1 MVRLLVATVY
11 LRKSNITLLP
21 CFFLMISYFDYY
33 TTLGYYFLPG
43 AQVLHSVFPYLIYII
58 S

>member
-1 MVRLLVATVY
+1 
-11 LRKSNITLLP
+11 
-21 CFFLMISYFDYY
+21 MISYFDYY

-43 AQVLHSVFPYLIYII
+43 AQVLRSVFPYLIYII